1 MSRVAVVIVNLNG
14 GALLERALD
23 AVSRQTVAPARV
35 LVVDNAST
43 DGSADRLE
51 ERFAGVEVLRL
62 AMNTGFAAANNLA
75 VRAAADCDW
84 VALLNPDAFPEP
96 AWLERL
102 LDAAERR
109 REYAFFGSRLLMADD
124 PSRLDGAGD
133 AYHVSGLAWRLDHGL
148 EAAGR
153 ALEETEVFS
162 PCAAAAL
169 YRRDAFL
176 AVGGFDESFFC
187 YYEDN
192 DLAFRLRL
200 AGQRCL
206 YVPGAVVHHVGS
218 AIAGAVSD
226 FAVYHSYRNL
236 VWAWVKDMPAPLVP
250 LYLPQLLLANLLLL
264 GAFAVRGRARVVL
277 RAQRDAVLG
286 LPRAL
291 RARREVQSARVV
303 PAHELRRVLT
313 TGLVAYLTNFT
324 RYRERLLRKP
334 VEDSA

>member
-1 MSRVAVVIVNLNG
+1 MSRVVVVIVNLNG
-14 GALLERALD
+14 GSLLERALD

-35 LVVDNAST
+35 VVVDNAST
-43 DGSADRLE
+43 DGSADGLE
-51 ERFAGVEVLRL
+51 ERFSGVEVLRL
-62 AMNTGFAAANNLA
+62 PANVGFAAANNLA

-109 REYAFFGSRLLMADD
+109 GEYAFFGSRLLMADD

-153 ALEETEVFS
+153 ALEEAEVFS

-169 YRRDAFL
+169 YRREAFL

-200 AGQRCL
+200 AGYRCL
-206 YVPGAVVHHVGS
+206 YVPSAVVHHVGS
-218 AIAGAVSD
+218 AIAGVLSD

-236 VWAWVKDMPAPLVP
+236 VWTWAKDMPAPLVP
-250 LYLPQLLLANLLLL
+250 LYLPQLVLVNLLLFT
-264 GAFAVRGRARVVL
+264 AFAVRGRGGVIL
-277 RAQRDAVLG
+277 RAQRDAVRG
-286 LPRAL
+286 LRQAL
-291 RARREVQSARVV
+291 RARRTIQAGRVV
-303 PAHELRRVLT
+303 TSRELRRALSRGFGVY
-313 TGLVAYLTNFT
+313 VVNFT
-324 RYRERLLRKP
+324 RYGERMLRKP
-334 VEDSA
+334 AEETA